1 MKLSDYT
8 VDLEG
13 IDVDGLI
20 SEWQWAIPSG
30 LKLVAATRF
39 GDCFLISEDNQLIF
53 LDTLDGSLSDCGN
66 GNLLSDDFVAEN
78 RERFSAD
85 WTEICVQRGMM
96 LDVGQCYGWKVHPI
110 IGGQF
115 VFENIK
121 VFSLRVYESV
131 TGQLV
136 RQVTGKP
143 QGYQVTGFT
152 TEDER
157 RRQP

>member
-1 MKLSDYT
+1 MKFSDYT

-13 IDVDGLI
+13 IDVDELI
-20 SEWQWAIPSG
+20 SEWKWAVPSG
-30 LKLVAATRF
+30 LKVVATTKF
-39 GDCFLISEDNQLIF
+39 GDSFLISEDNRVVF
-53 LDTLDGSLSDCGN
+53 LDTLDGSLSDCGK
-66 GNLLSDDFVAEN
+66 GNLFSDGFVEEN

-85 WTEICVQRGMM
+85 WVEICIQRGM
-96 LDVGQCYGWKVHPI
+96 LLEAGQCYGWKVHPI
-110 IGGQF
+110 IGGKF
-115 VFENIK
+115 AFENIK

-152 TEDER
+152 TGDEK
-157 RRQP
+157 